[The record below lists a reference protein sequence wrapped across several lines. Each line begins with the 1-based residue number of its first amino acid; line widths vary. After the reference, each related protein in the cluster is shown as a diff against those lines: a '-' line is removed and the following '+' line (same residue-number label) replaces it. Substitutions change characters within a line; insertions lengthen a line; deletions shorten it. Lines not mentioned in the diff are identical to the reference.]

1 MTAPEIW
8 IVVMAAV
15 QLAAVLGMGVTAFL
29 IYQRAK
35 AAAGWAQPS
44 INESKAIAARA
55 RATALETRDRA
66 KLFSDTV
73 RTLVQHVGRRVQ
85 TTTRLARE
93 VVRPD
98 LAPLQEAARS
108 VAGPAGLAA
117 RLSRLHQAGK
127 IAAGQGNGH
136 DTHG

>member
-15 QLAAVLGMGVTAFL
+15 QVLAVLSMGVTGLL

-35 AAAGWAQPS
+35 TAASWAQPAMQ
-44 INESKAIAARA
+44 ESRAIAARA
-55 RATALETRDRA
+55 KATALETRERA
-66 KLFSDTV
+66 VFFSHTV
-73 RTLVQHVGRRVQ
+73 RTLVQHVGRKLQ

-93 VVRPD
+93 VVHPD

-108 VAGPAGLAA
+108 VTGPNGLAA

-136 DTHG
+136 DTRG